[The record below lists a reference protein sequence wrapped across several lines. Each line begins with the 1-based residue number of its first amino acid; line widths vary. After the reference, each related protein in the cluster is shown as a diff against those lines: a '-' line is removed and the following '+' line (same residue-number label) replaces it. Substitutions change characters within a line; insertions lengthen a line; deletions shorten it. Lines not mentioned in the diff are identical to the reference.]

1 MKYSKSFFEQNEFN
15 NKKILTS
22 SIFLETKEPK
32 CSNASSSFG
41 SK

>member
-1 MKYSKSFFEQNEFN
+1 MNSTT
-15 NKKILTS
+15 KKILTS